1 MSLDALWPVAQMP
14 ASIRS
19 DFAPDFAWQLLIVPA
34 TLRAHQNDP
43 TTCAARSGWVIA
55 FLCHLHTCWLK
66 PCQFSDMTL
75 ISILPATDAFGCH
88 LAGRSNA
95 HQHLLRRAPDFARR
109 LSIVPV
115 TLRAHPNDPTTC
127 AARSGW
133 VIAFLRHL
141 HTCVKRL
148 PCGR

>member
-1 MSLDALWPVAQMP
+1 MPLEALLLVAQMQVC
-14 ASIRS
+14 IRS
-19 DFAPDFAWQLLIVPA
+19 DVAPDFARRLSIVPA

-75 ISILPATDAFGCH
+75 ISILPATDAFGCP

-95 HQHLLRRAPDFARR
+95 PQHLLRRAPNFARR
-109 LSIVPV
+109 LSIVPS

-148 PCGR
+148 SCGR